1 MLNKDVASLPKLCE
15 KKKKGKEV
23 IFAFPNNPQTI
34 SIGQFYPH

>member
-1 MLNKDVASLPKLCE
+1 MRE
-15 KKKKGKEV
+15 KEKGKEV